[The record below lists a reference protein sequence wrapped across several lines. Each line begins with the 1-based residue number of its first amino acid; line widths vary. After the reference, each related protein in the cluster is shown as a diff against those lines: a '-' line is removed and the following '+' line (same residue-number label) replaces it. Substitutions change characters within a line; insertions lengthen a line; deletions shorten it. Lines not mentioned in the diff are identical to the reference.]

1 MPRRRLADNGARFF
15 QTAVPGKDWPLRTFR
30 SSSQGPAIRLAL
42 ALLALAIL
50 FAAPASLAAQPL
62 TDFHLQWVWTV
73 GGYDVGSAGLEV
85 VDLDGDGRSEILAT
99 GDASE
104 TSGYWYTLERRGS
117 ALVQTWSSLPFED
130 GMLAVDVA
138 QEGGHPRVVVTGAS
152 SIRLFDGATRRELAT
167 FPTWTPYNRAA
178 AAADVDGDGTLDLA
192 VCDYANLYV
201 FELLTGTARVKY
213 GFGCSEV
220 KIGQTDAD
228 PQLEIVLAGNT
239 AGGFVLDGAS
249 LTVDWADVR
258 GFGSHVA
265 LGDFDADGRDEL
277 ASLYPGG
284 DGGVRVQDPE
294 TGALLWEQSTLT
306 VVALAAANIDAEAGA
321 ELVYAL
327 GPWAP
332 LYVVDGAT
340 ATELRIITHSGD
352 NAGALAIGDADD
364 DGVADILWSSTVNAW
379 FGEVFRLARSDAT
392 AYEASS
398 VEWSGPFPGL
408 AAGDFKGDGSRE
420 VATLTTSSGYYYGG
434 TALVLALE
442 DGSLRRSAPQPFPEG
457 YYQFASNFSSGQLDG
472 DAALEICL
480 GGDHRIGCFD
490 GATFATQ
497 WSLTLQ
503 EYIRALHVGEIDGD
517 PLPELLVGTDFHYVY
532 AFDGESGW
540 LQWRTPGLGPPA
552 SIPANRIAL
561 ADVEGDSQRELIAGS
576 ANWGDDQITTH
587 SGASGLLSAG
597 PYAHPFNA
605 LQALPGSG
613 PPEILLLANDDGEIV
628 PYDPVTGLAGAAVAS
643 FPSAVYAF
651 ALADFN
657 RDGIVDFAAA
667 TEGHIRVHDGQTGLA
682 LWVSPYLVLD
692 ADAGESLLAGDFDG
706 DSVADILVATM
717 SGIVR
722 FEAPLLA
729 LFADGFESGDTSHW

>member
-1 MPRRRLADNGARFF
+1 MRRVQVADNERERAA
-15 QTAVPGKDWPLRTFR
+15 TTLPGKDWPLRTLR
-30 SSSQGPAIRLAL
+30 SRSQGPAIQFAL
-42 ALLALAIL
+42 ALLPFTLL
-50 FAAPASLAAQPL
+50 FAAPLAAQPL
-62 TDFHLQWVWTV
+62 TDFHLRWVWTV
-73 GGYDVGSAGLEV
+73 GGYDVGGAGLEV

-104 TSGYWYTLERRGS
+104 TTGYWYTLERRGS
-117 ALVQTWSSLPFED
+117 ALVQTWSSLPFAD
-130 GMLAVDVA
+130 GMLAVDVG
-138 QEGGHPRVVVTGAS
+138 QESGRARVVVAGAS
-152 SIRLFDGATRRELAT
+152 SIRVFDGATRRELAA
-167 FPTWTPYNRAA
+167 FPTWTPNTRAA
-178 AAADVDGDGTLDLA
+178 AAADLDGDGTLDLA

-220 KIGQTDAD
+220 KFGQTDGD

-239 AGGFVLDGAS
+239 AGGFVLDSAS

-265 LGDFDADGRDEL
+265 LGDFDADGRDEV

-306 VVALAAANIDAEAGA
+306 VVALAAANIDDEPGA

-340 ATELRIITHSGD
+340 SAELRIITNSGD
-352 NAGALAIGDADD
+352 NAGALAIGDVDD

-379 FGEVFRLARSDAT
+379 FGEVIRLARSDAS

-398 VEWSGPFPGL
+398 VEWGGLFPGL

-420 VATLTTSSGYYYGG
+420 VATVTASSDYYHGG
-434 TALVLALE
+434 IALALALA
-442 DGSLRRSAPQPFPEG
+442 DGSLLRSAPQPFPEG
-457 YYQFASNFSSGQLDG
+457 NYQFATSFSSGQLDG

-532 AFDGESGW
+532 DFDGESGW
-540 LQWRTPGLGPPA
+540 LHWRTPGLGPPA
-552 SIPANRIAL
+552 NFPANRIAL
-561 ADVEGDSQRELIAGS
+561 ANVEGDSQRELIAGS
-576 ANWGDDQITTH
+576 ANWGDEVITSH
-587 SGASGLLSAG
+587 FGSSGLLVAG
-597 PYAHPFNA
+597 PHAIPFNA
-605 LQALPGSG
+605 LKALPGTG
-613 PPEILLLANDDGEIV
+613 PPEILLLANEDGAIV
-628 PYDPVTGLAGAAVAS
+628 PYDPVTGLAGPPVAT

-657 RDGIVDFAAA
+657 RDGISDFAAA

-692 ADAGESLLAGDFDG
+692 PDAGESLLAGDFDG
-706 DSVADILVATM
+706 DSVTDILVATT

-722 FEAPLLA
+722 FEAPLLV
-729 LFADGFESGDTSHW
+729 LFADGFESGDTSNW